1 MLRKAS
7 EPLLTNLRTLECH
20 NKRLLGP
27 VLGLPGPGALFSKAS
42 VSIFDLGGGG
52 SIAQL
57 FAIVSCPGF
66 NAQHSRKFF
75 REQNDLGYRRHP
87 IVPLSETQSSSQGN
101 WKSNVCGKN
110 TQIQFPDALDA
121 ADANLH
127 YQKIQRASAFLSI
140 WTLRNYFVP
149 KTLRIKRRAA
159 GWEASTTSV
168 LFVLYPPGSG
178 LLC

>member
-27 VLGLPGPGALFSKAS
+27 VLGLPGPGALVSNAS
-42 VSIFDLGGGG
+42 VNIFDMGG

-87 IVPLSETQSSSQGN
+87 IVPLSE
-101 WKSNVCGKN
+101 K
-110 TQIQFPDALDA
+110 
-121 ADANLH
+121 
-127 YQKIQRASAFLSI
+127 QKQLSRK
-140 WTLRNYFVP
+140 L
-149 KTLRIKRRAA
+149 KK
-159 GWEASTTSV
+159 
-168 LFVLYPPGSG
+168 
-178 LLC
+178 